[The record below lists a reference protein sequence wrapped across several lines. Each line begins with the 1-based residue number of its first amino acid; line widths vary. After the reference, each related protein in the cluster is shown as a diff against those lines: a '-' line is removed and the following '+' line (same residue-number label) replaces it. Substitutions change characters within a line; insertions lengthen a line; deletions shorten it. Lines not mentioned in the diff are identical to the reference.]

1 MNQLDEAVHFL
12 LEAVNRSETYWEQS
26 KTDTAL
32 AALMSHPG
40 LETIKQP
47 QQEV

>member
-26 KTDTAL
+26 KTDAAL

-47 QQEV
+47 QQEG